1 MDFIQIMSK
10 ETIFLFANKFQRK
23 AFKASPGEKITLSR
37 DTDSNQNN
45 NSSFSGQKSKIQKT
59 KEYM

>member
-1 MDFIQIMSK
+1 MDFVQVVSK
-10 ETIFLFANKFQRK
+10 EIIFLFAKQVSK
-23 AFKASPGEKITLSR
+23 KTFKASPDEKTTLSR

-45 NSSFSGQKSKIQKT
+45 NSSFSGQQSKIQKS